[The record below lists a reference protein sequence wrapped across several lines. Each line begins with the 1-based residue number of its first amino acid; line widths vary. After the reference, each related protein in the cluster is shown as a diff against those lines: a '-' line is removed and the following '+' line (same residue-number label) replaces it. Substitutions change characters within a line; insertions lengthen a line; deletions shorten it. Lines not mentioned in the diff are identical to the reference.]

1 MDLLL
6 TLVMV
11 NVTFFIAYV
20 YGKKKGR
27 EDGVREGLR
36 DGLREGFMNG
46 AQAALEETEKMI
58 QGGFDSP
65 FDRQGSVRLMENI
78 MKRMGRG

>member
-11 NVTFFIAYV
+11 NVTFFIAYF
-20 YGKKKGR
+20 YGKKKGQR
-27 EDGVREGLR
+27 DGRQ

>member
-11 NVTFFIAYV
+11 NVTFFIAYF

-27 EDGVREGLR
+27 RDGRQ

-65 FDRQGSVRLMENI
+65 FDRQGSLRLMENI

>member
-11 NVTFFIAYV
+11 NVTFFIAYF

-27 EDGVREGLR
+27 RDGRQ

>member
-11 NVTFFIAYV
+11 NVTFFIAYF

-27 EDGVREGLR
+27 RDGRQ

-58 QGGFDSP
+58 QRGFDSP
-65 FDRQGSVRLMENI
+65 FDRQGSLRLMENI

>member
-11 NVTFFIAYV
+11 NVTFFIAYF

-27 EDGVREGLR
+27 RDGRQ

-78 MKRMGRG
+78 MKRMGHG

>member
-11 NVTFFIAYV
+11 NVTFFIAYY
-20 YGKKKGR
+20 YGKKKGQR
-27 EDGVREGLR
+27 DGRQ

-65 FDRQGSVRLMENI
+65 FDRQGSLRLMENI

>member
-11 NVTFFIAYV
+11 NVTFFIAYF
-20 YGKKKGR
+20 YGKKRGR
-27 EDGVREGLR
+27 EDGVR

>member
-11 NVTFFIAYV
+11 NVTFFIAYF
-20 YGKKKGR
+20 YGKKKGQR
-27 EDGVREGLR
+27 DGRQ

-65 FDRQGSVRLMENI
+65 FDRQGSLRLMENI

>member
-11 NVTFFIAYV
+11 NVTFFIAYF
-20 YGKKKGR
+20 YGKKKGQR
-27 EDGVREGLR
+27 DGRQ
-36 DGLREGFMNG
+36 DGLREGFVNG

-65 FDRQGSVRLMENI
+65 FDRQGSLRLMENI